1 MTDTVES
8 LRAERDALLLK
19 LWHISTGREAATF
32 SALREDTATIARDVS
47 RLLCDVLAQSM
58 SVQIGYRVPEFLR
71 EQVTGGIINNARVD
85 VTVEGVMHRDAVRL
99 DALFEMPRQT
109 VAVNISRRELEWY
122 RDFTEE
128 QRYSAGPVT
137 RPKP

>member
-1 MTDTVES
+1 MTETLES
-8 LRAERDALLLK
+8 LRAERDALVLK
-19 LWHISTGREAATF
+19 LWRISTGREAATF
-32 SALREDTATIARDVS
+32 SALREDTATITRDVS

-58 SVQIGYRVPEFLR
+58 SVQIGYRVPESFR
-71 EQVTGGIINNARVD
+71 EQVTGGIINNAQVN
-85 VTVEGVMHRDAVRL
+85 VTVEEVMHRDVVRL
-99 DALFEMPRQT
+99 DVLFEMPRQT
-109 VAVNISRRELEWY
+109 VTVRIPRRELEQY